1 MSDIGEVL
9 INGHVNDLSDN
20 SVIGGQITYN
30 DFTIPVDANGNFKF
44 YLTEKNITKAKYE
57 VGYMDWGS
65 KADISVNIPLMN
77 AITHTPLT
85 EEIIELCKQGSP
97 YIKFGNDNGK
107 CIVISVGTHGGELAS
122 QAAGF
127 KLINLL
133 AEYGGEIN
141 GTLYIFPVL
150 FPEATANNTRVF
162 NGINLNSVA
171 NENGSI
177 SNSLIKFAQ
186 SVNASGLGDFHC
198 TRHSNSDVG
207 ITCAMGSY
215 SPTYESF
222 LIADFIHNQTGYDE
236 DIYDIA
242 GDPYAGA
249 IEDMANIQGIPS
261 VTCEVLTNH
270 RAIEYDS
277 PEMSFNMMRSFLKYF
292 GVDIDEIIKIPFNR
306 ADMDLTFSS
315 PYNYLSSS
323 LLINKD
329 SFKVTSQITANPTSF
344 IINYGGKYS
353 VILKDINGQ
362 SITGKKVMFRLNGK
376 NIATAVTT
384 NNGVATLTLTANV
397 LKPLKSGNKN
407 LLIEFDG
414 DANYTKVTK
423 TVKLTI
429 NKEKSKIV
437 ASKKTFKKSQNVKKY
452 TVYLKNS
459 KGKAIPKISLI
470 LKVKGKTFKAKTN
483 TKGKAT
489 FAIKKINK
497 KGTYKAKIT
506 FNGNNYFDKASAK
519 VNIKLK

>member
-1 MSDIGEVL
+1 MTFENVFGKNYTAEVSDGIATTKVHASGIGLLNITCRYSGTDLYNNASTILHLNIPQTNTTSFNIVATKYDDTVYFTGNVVCDYRPYVDLDNFDDYEEVTEGNLEIFVDGERLGVCDVDFNGNFVFIWNTTRNLIGQTINFTAYYKHELNYFNPSNFSKNFTFSAPKDTNILVKVDVSNIGEVL
-9 INGHVNDLSDN
+9 IKGHVNDLSDN

-30 DFTIPVDANGNFKF
+30 DFTIPVDANGSFKF

-249 IEDMANIQGIPS
+249 IEDMANLQGIPS

-270 RAIEYDS
+270 RAIEYGS

-306 ADMDLTFSS
+306 
-315 PYNYLSSS
+315 
-323 LLINKD
+323 LIW
-329 SFKVTSQITANPTSF
+329 I
-344 IINYGGKYS
+344 
-353 VILKDINGQ
+353 
-362 SITGKKVMFRLNGK
+362 
-376 NIATAVTT
+376 
-384 NNGVATLTLTANV
+384 
-397 LKPLKSGNKN
+397 
-407 LLIEFDG
+407 
-414 DANYTKVTK
+414 
-423 TVKLTI
+423 
-429 NKEKSKIV
+429 
-437 ASKKTFKKSQNVKKY
+437 
-452 TVYLKNS
+452 
-459 KGKAIPKISLI
+459 
-470 LKVKGKTFKAKTN
+470 
-483 TKGKAT
+483 
-489 FAIKKINK
+489 
-497 KGTYKAKIT
+497 
-506 FNGNNYFDKASAK
+506 
-519 VNIKLK
+519 